1 MIGELQGVTDA
12 RAFVD
17 GGTIELPDM
26 QFLLLE
32 SVTDYVRDVSRGRR
46 RVVSSSVCEKPELAY
61 DGSAEIE
68 ITTIPVTI
76 SPPCI

>member
-1 MIGELQGVTDA
+1 MIGELQGATDA

-17 GGTIELPDM
+17 GETVELPDM
-26 QFLLLE
+26 QFLLG
-32 SVTDYVRDVSRGRR
+32 SVTDCVRDVSRGRR